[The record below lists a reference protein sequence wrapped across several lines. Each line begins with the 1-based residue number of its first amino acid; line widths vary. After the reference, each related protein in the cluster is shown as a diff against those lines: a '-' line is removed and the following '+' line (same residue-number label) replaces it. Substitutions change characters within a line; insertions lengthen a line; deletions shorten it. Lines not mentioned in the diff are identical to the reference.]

1 MQRKENGMPHFGDV
15 TGAALDQLSADT
27 IRVLSAEGIQQA
39 NSGHPGLPMGS
50 ADIANVL
57 YTRFLRVDPKDPTWI
72 NRDRFALS
80 AGHGSML
87 AYSLLHLGGFGLTL
101 EDLRDFRQWDSK
113 TPGHPEY
120 GHTAGVDT
128 TTGPL
133 GAGFSNAVGFA
144 IAEEML
150 AARFN
155 TAEHKIVDHFTYV
168 ISGDGCMM
176 EGVTSEAASLAG
188 HLGLGK
194 LIVFY
199 DDNEISIEGSTDIA
213 FTENVN
219 KRFEA
224 YNWHVQDI
232 DGHDT
237 EAIATAVI
245 EAQNNADKPSLI
257 VCHTQIGK
265 GSPNKVGTAG
275 AHGEPLGADELA
287 ATRENL
293 GWPADGGPFI
303 VPQAVRKLWD
313 DRQAQW
319 RETKAQWQAKMD
331 AFKAADPE
339 KAAEFERTASGVL
352 PENFRDALPDFEIGK
367 GIASRASGGVVL
379 NALAEALPELVG
391 GSADLAPSTKTLL
404 TKYESVT
411 TGSFAGR
418 NLHFGVREHAM
429 GGVTNGIAL
438 HGGFIPYCA
447 TFMVFADYMRPT
459 MRLAALMGVR
469 SLFYF
474 THDSIFV
481 GEDGPTHQPVEHL
494 ASFRI
499 IPNMTVMRPCDAN
512 EMSEAMAL
520 AIENT
525 GGPTAFALTRQNL
538 VTLDRQAKG
547 LAPVADASRG
557 GYILKE
563 ASGGAPDLI
572 ILASG
577 SEVSVALDAAE
588 ILEAEGKKVRVVSMM
603 SMEVFDAQDE
613 AYRTKVLPPEIKAR
627 VSVEASVEPKWLAYV
642 GLDGLVLGMEGYGAS
657 GPAGELA
664 NKYGFNGPAVAG
676 KIKEANLA

>member
-1 MQRKENGMPHFGDV
+1 MPHFGDV
-15 TGAALDQLSADT
+15 VGAELEQLSADT
-27 IRVLSAEGIQQA
+27 LRGLSAEGIQEA
-39 NSGHPGLPMGS
+39 NSGPPGLPMGS

-57 YTRFLRVDPKDPTWI
+57 YTRFLKVDPKDPTWI
-72 NRDRFALS
+72 NRDRFVLS

-87 AYSLLHLGGFGLTL
+87 VYSLLHLSGFGLTL
-101 EDLRDFRQWDSK
+101 GDLKDFRQWDSL
-113 TPGHPEY
+113 TPGHPEL

-155 TAEHKIVDHFTYV
+155 TDDHKVVDHFTYV

-199 DDNEISIEGSTDIA
+199 DDNEISIEGSTDIT

-219 KRFEA
+219 ERFEA
-224 YNWHVQDI
+224 YNWHVLDI

-237 EAIATAVI
+237 EAIAAAVI
-245 EAQNNADKPSLI
+245 EAQNNTDKPSLI
-257 VCHTQIGK
+257 VCHTKIGK
-265 GSPNKVGTAG
+265 GSPNKEGKAS
-275 AHGEPLGADELA
+275 AHGEPLGAEELA

-293 GWPADGGPFI
+293 GWPEDGGPFI
-303 VPQAVRKLWD
+303 VPQAVRGLWD
-313 DRQAQW
+313 ERQAQW
-319 RETKAQWQAKMD
+319 RDTKAQWQEVFD
-331 AFKAADPE
+331 SYKAANPE
-339 KAAEFERTASGVL
+339 KASEFERTVAGVL
-352 PENFRDALPDFEIGK
+352 PVNYRDALPEFEIGK

-379 NALAEALPELVG
+379 NALADTVPELVG
-391 GSADLAPSTKTLL
+391 GSADLSPSTKTLL

-411 TGSFAGR
+411 AGSFAGR

-429 GGVTNGIAL
+429 GNITNGIAI

-481 GEDGPTHQPVEHL
+481 GEDGPTHQPIEHL
-494 ASFRI
+494 SSFRI

-512 EMSEAMAL
+512 EMSEALAAAL
-520 AIENT
+520 EKT
-525 GGPTAFALTRQNL
+525 DGPTTFALTRQNL
-538 VTLDRQAKG
+538 TTLDREGKG
-547 LAPVADASRG
+547 LAPASDAARG

-563 ASGGAPDLI
+563 AAGGAPDLI
-572 ILASG
+572 LMASG
-577 SEVSVALDAAE
+577 SEVGVALDAAE

-603 SMEVFDAQDE
+603 SMELFDAQDD
-613 AYRTKVLPPEIKAR
+613 AYRAEVLPPEVKAR
-627 VSVEASVEPKWLAYV
+627 VSIEASYEPKWLGYV
-642 GLDGLVLGMEGYGAS
+642 GLEGLVLGMEGYGAS
-657 GPAGELA
+657 GPASELA
-664 NKYGFNGPAVAG
+664 DKYGFNGPAVV
-676 KIKEANLA
+676 KRVKEASLA

>member
-1 MQRKENGMPHFGDV
+1 MPHFGNV
-15 TGAALDQLSADT
+15 SGAELEQLSADT
-27 IRVLSAEGIQQA
+27 IRILSAEGIQEA

-57 YTRFLRVDPKDPTWI
+57 YTRFLKVDPTDPTWI
-72 NRDRFALS
+72 NRDRFVLS

-87 AYSLLHLGGFGLTL
+87 VYSLLHLGGFGLTL
-101 EDLRDFRQWDSK
+101 GDLKDFRQWDSK
-113 TPGHPEY
+113 TPGHPEL

-144 IAEEML
+144 LAEEML

-155 TAEHKIVDHFTYV
+155 TDDHKIVDHHTYV

-188 HLGLGK
+188 HLGLSK

-219 KRFEA
+219 NRFEA
-224 YNWHVQDI
+224 YNWQVLDV

-237 EAIATAVI
+237 EAIAAAVL
-245 EAQNNADKPSLI
+245 EAKANTDKPSLI
-257 VCHTQIGK
+257 VCHTKIGK
-265 GSPNKVGTAG
+265 GSPNKEGTAS
-275 AHGEPLGADELA
+275 AHGEPLGVEELA
-287 ATRENL
+287 ATRKNL
-293 GWPADGGPFI
+293 GWPDDGVPFI
-303 VPQAVRKLWD
+303 VPQAVSKLWA
-313 DRQAQW
+313 DRQEQW
-319 RETKAQWQAKMD
+319 QDAKAQWQTVFD
-331 AFKAADPE
+331 NFKTANQE
-339 KAAEFERTASGVL
+339 KAAEFERTVAGTL
-352 PENFRDALPDFEIGK
+352 PANFRDALPKFEIGK
-367 GIASRASGGVVL
+367 GVASRASGGVVL
-379 NALAEALPELVG
+379 NALADAVPELVG

-404 TKYESVT
+404 TKHTSVT
-411 TGSFAGR
+411 ADSFDGR

-429 GGVTNGIAL
+429 GNITNGIAI

-481 GEDGPTHQPVEHL
+481 GEDGPTHQPIEHL

-512 EMSEAMAL
+512 EMSEAIAAAL
-520 AIENT
+520 ENAD
-525 GGPTAFALTRQNL
+525 GPTTFALTRQNL
-538 VTLDRQAKG
+538 TTLDRAGKG
-547 LAPVADASRG
+547 LAPASDAARG

-563 ASGGAPDLI
+563 ASGGGPDLI
-572 ILASG
+572 LLASG
-577 SEVSVALDAAE
+577 SEVEVALDAAE

-603 SMEVFDAQDE
+603 SMEIFDAQDD
-613 AYRTKVLPPEIKAR
+613 AYRAKVLPSEIKAR
-627 VSVEASVEPKWLAYV
+627 VSIEASYEPKWLGYV
-642 GLDGLVLGMEGYGAS
+642 GLDGLALGMEGYGAS
-657 GPAGELA
+657 GPANELA
-664 NKYGFNGPAVAG
+664 DKYGFNGPAVVNR
-676 KIKEANLA
+676 IKEANLV

>member
-1 MQRKENGMPHFGDV
+1 MPHFGDV
-15 TGAALDQLSADT
+15 TGPALEQLSADT
-27 IRVLSAEGIQQA
+27 IRVLSAEGIQEA

-57 YTRFLRVDPKDPTWI
+57 YTRFLNVDPTDPTWI
-72 NRDRFALS
+72 NRDRFVLS

-87 AYSLLHLGGFGLTL
+87 VYSLLHLGGFGLTL
-101 EDLRDFRQWDSK
+101 GDLKDFRQWDSK
-113 TPGHPEY
+113 TPGHPEL

-144 IAEEML
+144 VAEEML

-155 TAEHKIVDHFTYV
+155 TADHKIVDHYTYV

-199 DDNEISIEGSTDIA
+199 DDNEISIEGSTDIT

-219 KRFEA
+219 ERFAA
-224 YNWHVQDI
+224 YNWHVLDV

-237 EAIATAVI
+237 EAIAAAVL
-245 EAQNNADKPSLI
+245 EAKKITDKPSLI
-257 VCHTQIGK
+257 VCHTKIGK
-265 GSPNKVGTAG
+265 GSPNKEGKAS

-287 ATRENL
+287 ATRKNL

-303 VPQAVRKLWD
+303 VPQAVSKLWA
-313 DRQAQW
+313 DRQGQW
-319 RETKAQWQAKMD
+319 QTAKAQWQELYD
-331 AFKAADPE
+331 AFKTANPE
-339 KAAEFERTASGVL
+339 KAAEFERTVAGTL
-352 PENFRDALPDFEIGK
+352 PENFRDALPEFEIGK
-367 GIASRASGGVVL
+367 GVASRASGGVVL
-379 NALAEALPELVG
+379 NALADAVPELVG
-391 GSADLAPSTKTLL
+391 GSADLSPSTKTLL

-411 TGSFAGR
+411 TGNFAGR
-418 NLHFGVREHAM
+418 NLHYGVREHAM
-429 GGVTNGIAL
+429 GNISNGIAI

-459 MRLAALMGVR
+459 MRLAALMGAR

-481 GEDGPTHQPVEHL
+481 GEDGPTHQPIEHL

-512 EMSEAMAL
+512 EMSEALATAL
-520 AIENT
+520 EKAD
-525 GGPTAFALTRQNL
+525 GPTTFALTRQNL
-538 VTLDRQAKG
+538 TTLDRQALG
-547 LAPVADASRG
+547 LAPASEASKG

-563 ASGGAPDLI
+563 ASGGSPDLI
-572 ILASG
+572 LLASG

-588 ILEAEGKKVRVVSMM
+588 ALESEGKKVRVVSMM
-603 SMEVFDAQDE
+603 SMEIFDAQDD
-613 AYRTKVLPPEIKAR
+613 AYRAKVLPADVRAR
-627 VSVEASVEPKWLAYV
+627 VSIEASYEPKWLGYV
-642 GLDGLVLGMEGYGAS
+642 GLDGLMLGMENYGAS
-657 GPAGELA
+657 GPAEELA
-664 NKYGFNGPAVAG
+664 DKYGFNGPAVVARVKAAG
-676 KIKEANLA
+676 LA